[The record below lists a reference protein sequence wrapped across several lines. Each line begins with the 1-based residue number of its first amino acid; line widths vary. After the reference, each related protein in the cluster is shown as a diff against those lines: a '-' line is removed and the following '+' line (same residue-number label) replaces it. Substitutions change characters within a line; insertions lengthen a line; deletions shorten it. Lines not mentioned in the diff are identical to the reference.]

1 MGPIQLLRV
10 GIQRYLHV
18 PLVWRFAV
26 ALVLGAIVGLIFAP
40 DQLTWL
46 SPLGELF
53 LRLLQM
59 VIIPVVLFTLTAGL
73 ANVEP
78 GRLGRIGSKIMVY
91 YLITSAVA
99 IIIGMLI
106 ALLVVPG
113 AGLRLPA
120 DSGAPPE
127 DPPPLSEVLL
137 NIVPSN
143 PVAAMAEGNVLAV
156 VFIAILIGLCA
167 SQLRGASDERLR
179 GFGRG
184 LWRVF
189 EAGAAVTNMVV
200 KGVLHYGPVGVFALV
215 ATALAELG
223 MDAVA
228 ALGKLVGV
236 VYSGIA
242 VQLVLYALLLLAFR
256 VNLRGFA
263 VAARLP
269 LLTGFVT
276 RSSTGTLPV
285 TLRSAEQM
293 GVDRSTF
300 SFTLPVG
307 ATINM
312 DGTALYIGASV
323 VFAANLAGVDLSI
336 GDLIGVVVVATLAS
350 IGTVAVPGAGLI
362 MLGVA
367 LQQAGLPFAAIALI
381 AGVDAFLDMGRT
393 MCNIAGDLT
402 GTRVVAATE
411 AAPEKQQ
418 TDAAEKQAATA
429 PEKQQERVQE

>member
-1 MGPIQLLRV
+1 MGPIRLLRV
-10 GIQRYLHV
+10 GVRRYLHV

-26 ALVLGAIVGLIFAP
+26 ALVVGAAVGLAFEP

-73 ANVEP
+73 SVVEP
-78 GRLGRIGSKIMVY
+78 GRLGRIGSKVVVY
-91 YLITSAVA
+91 YLVTSVVA
-99 IIIGMLI
+99 IVVGMLI

-120 DSGAPPE
+120 DAGPPPE
-127 DPPPLSEVLL
+127 DPPPLSDVLL
-137 NIVPSN
+137 NVVPSN
-143 PVAAMAEGNVLAV
+143 PVAAMAEGNVLGV
-156 VFIAILIGLCA
+156 VFIATLVGLCTG
-167 SQLRGASDERLR
+167 QLCGASDERLR
-179 GFGRG
+179 GFGLVLR
-184 LWRVF
+184 RAF
-189 EAGAAVTNMVV
+189 EAGATVTTMVV
-200 KGVLHYGPVGVFALV
+200 KGVLHYGPFGVFALV

-223 MDAVA
+223 LDAITS
-228 ALGKLVGV
+228 LGKLVGV

-242 VQLVLYALLLLAFR
+242 IQLVLYALLLVAFR
-256 VNLRGFA
+256 VNLRDFA

-285 TLRSAEQM
+285 TVRAAEQM
-293 GVDRSTF
+293 GVHRGIS

-307 ATINM
+307 ATVNM

-323 VFAANLAGVDLSI
+323 VFTANLAGVDLSLA
-336 GDLIGVVVVATLAS
+336 DLLGVVVVATLAS

-402 GTRVVAATE
+402 GTRIVAVTE
-411 AAPEKQQ
+411 KPDTPQESDQ
-418 TDAAEKQAATA
+418 
-429 PEKQQERVQE
+429 QQERVKE